1 MTAPDAED
9 PTPPG
14 ATDEAAEPD
23 EVEQHRMTLGEHLD
37 ELRVRLMRAF
47 IAVTIVFIA
56 AWSFRDRVVEFALA
70 PYETKARVWLNDEL
84 FARRTADLAEFEA
97 AQLAGV
103 PEGDAAAAATA
114 GSRIAE
120 ERLKRFEG
128 GEVGRDT
135 MRDPVPSMR
144 ADDGVSTF
152 FFYMKVCGYA
162 SLFVAGP
169 YVLWQAWAF
178 IAAGL
183 YRREKKVVYKF
194 FPVSLGLF
202 LGGVSFGYAYLVP
215 YGYYYLTELGL
226 NQIRHEALITPW
238 ISFLNTLLFGMGIVF
253 QLPLL
258 MTALARL
265 DLVDPKDFGKY
276 RGHFWIGA
284 FVVAAFF
291 TPPDP
296 YTQAMMAVPMAI
308 LYEVGILMAKA
319 AARRAEEST
328 ELPVAS

>member
-9 PTPPG
+9 PARTDPTQPG
-14 ATDEAAEPD
+14 AAD

-84 FARRTADLAEFEA
+84 FARRSLELEELEAELRSTADPEDASSVAE
-97 AQLAGV
+97 V
-103 PEGDAAAAATA
+103 DA
-114 GSRIAE
+114 RIAD
-120 ERLKRFEG
+120 ERLQRFEG
-128 GEVGRDT
+128 GEVALDK
-135 MRDPVPSMR
+135 MRESVPSMR

-162 SLFVAGP
+162 ALFIAGP

-178 IAAGL
+178 VAAGL
-183 YRREKKVVYKF
+183 YLREKRVVYRF

-202 LGGVSFGYAYLVP
+202 LGGVSFGYTYMVP

-238 ISFLNTLLFGMGIVF
+238 ISFLNTLLFGMGVVF
-253 QLPLL
+253 QLPLV
-258 MTALARL
+258 MTAFSRL
-265 DLVDPKDFGKY
+265 DLIDPKDYGKY

-284 FVVAAFF
+284 LVLAAFF

-296 YTQAMMAVPMAI
+296 YTQAMMAIPMAI

-319 AARRAEEST
+319 AYKRAGEGT
-328 ELPVAS
+328 ELPVVS

>member
-1 MTAPDAED
+1 MTATDAED
-9 PTPPG
+9 PARTESTQPG
-14 ATDEAAEPD
+14 AAD

-56 AWSFRDRVVEFALA
+56 AWSFRDRVVDFSLA

-84 FARRTADLAEFEA
+84 YVRRTAELAELEA
-97 AQLAGV
+97 ELLAAV
-103 PEGDAAAAATA
+103 DPEDAAAVANAEA
-114 GSRIAE
+114 SIVE
-120 ERLKRFEG
+120 ERLKRFDG
-128 GEVGRDT
+128 GKVGRDT
-135 MRDPVPSMR
+135 MREPIPTMR
-144 ADDGVSTF
+144 GDDGVSTF
-152 FFYMKVCGYA
+152 FYYMKVCGYA
-162 SLFVAGP
+162 ALFIAGP

-178 IAAGL
+178 VAAGL
-183 YRREKKVVYKF
+183 YLREKRVAYRF

-202 LGGVSFGYAYLVP
+202 LGGVSFGYAYMVP

-238 ISFLNTLLFGMGIVF
+238 ISFLTTLLFGMGVVF
-253 QLPLL
+253 QLPLV
-258 MTALARL
+258 MTAFSRL
-265 DLVDPKDFGKY
+265 DLIDPSDYGKY

-284 FVVAAFF
+284 LVLAAFF

-296 YTQAMMAVPMAI
+296 YTQAMMAIPMAI

-319 AARRAEEST
+319 AHKRSAEGA
-328 ELPVAS
+328 ELPVVS